1 MKSSK
6 RRTYSR
12 DEKISI
18 LKRVF
23 LGKEKISDV
32 CKELDLHVNLFYKWQ
47 VELFESGLLGG
58 TEKGSSGVSREQKK
72 LQEKVDLLTK
82 KLERKDSIIADI
94 TTEYVQLKK
103 TASEIYG
110 ING

>member
-1 MKSSK
+1 MKRSK
-6 RRTYSR
+6 RRNYNR
-12 DEKISI
+12 DEKVAI
-18 LKRVF
+18 LKRV
-23 LGKEKISDV
+23 LVGKESISDV
-32 CKELDLHVNLFYKWQ
+32 CKELDIHVNQFYKWQ
-47 VELFESGLLGG
+47 GELFETGLFSAQV
-58 TEKGSSGVSREQKK
+58 SSASRETREIKK
-72 LQEKVDLLTK
+72 LREENEKLSK